1 LTNEIQ
7 KLAVNTFKTH
17 DGKLFLK
24 HLVDLCQR
32 CKLYDENPQKMAYR
46 VGQYELVEYLKDLS
60 RGKEDE

>member
-1 LTNEIQ
+1 MINELQ

-17 DGKLFLK
+17 DGKLLLE
-24 HLVDLCQR
+24 HLINLTQR

-60 RGKEDE
+60 RGIDDE